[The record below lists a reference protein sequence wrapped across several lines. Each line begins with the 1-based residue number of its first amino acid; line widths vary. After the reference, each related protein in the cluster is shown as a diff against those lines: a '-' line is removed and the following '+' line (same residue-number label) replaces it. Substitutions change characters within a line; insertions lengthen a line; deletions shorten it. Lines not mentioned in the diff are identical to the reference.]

1 MKQTNKKPNPKKDGF
16 KRPQPKKRYGAEAK
30 ERIEASEQAIKG
42 LQEYIK
48 KNPKAFADL

>member
-1 MKQTNKKPNPKKDGF
+1 MKKTDKKTNSNKNGF
-16 KRPQPKKRYGAEAK
+16 KRPQPKKRYDKEAK
-30 ERIEASEQAIKG
+30 ARIEASEEAIKG